1 MTNWQPSATIQA
13 LKSRASL
20 LNQIRQFFE
29 TKQVLEVETQLLAS
43 APVTDP
49 HLTNFETQFDSPLSP
64 EQQTLYLQTS
74 PEYAMKRL
82 LAAGSGCIYQIC
94 KAFRNEEAGRFHNP
108 EFTML
113 EWYRVGFDHW
123 QLMDEVNELMQ
134 TVLGCD
140 KAQQI
145 SYQKAFIDHLDIDPL
160 SASIDMIKEVCN
172 DKGFANITSSED
184 NKDTLLQLLFS
195 HCIEPVFA
203 QDSPCLVY
211 HFPASQSALAK
222 ISESDPRVAE
232 RFELYYKGIE
242 LANGFNELSDA
253 NEQARRFAS
262 DNQQRTSLGKQQVPI
277 DQSFLSA
284 LQSGLPA
291 CAGVALGLDRLLML
305 KNQCDKISQVI
316 AFDIERA

>member
-113 EWYRVGFDHW
+113 EWYRVGFDNW